1 MHQCLNCSKPCG
13 ATTIFCD
20 ECRTSLLKR
29 QQPSGAEQAKIY
41 EQPVV
46 PHIGQNVDISREKLA
61 TPPSTRSFKS
71 PYKTRSRTL
80 LPVFII
86 LGAISLVTGG
96 ILLAETI
103 LQHHTLPLLDMASIP
118 GTSVVLSPQI
128 VSTTWPGKTQTSAI
142 SPVAGTPITTVA
154 TPGMKTG
161 TGTVTGITSTTTP
174 APGAATPTPTS
185 ITTTPTTPATCALQ
199 AAPTHLS
206 FTATL
211 LQPDPPGQSITLK
224 TTGAC
229 GKPVMWTA
237 TADASWIQ
245 LSSST
250 GSDNGSGSALTV
262 SIHSNQIVGVYN
274 AHITCTAVDS
284 NGITLQNSPQTI
296 SLTLTVIG

>member
-29 QQPSGAEQAKIY
+29 QQPPGAEQAEIY

-46 PHIGQNVDISREKLA
+46 PLIGQGIDISGENLA

-80 LPVFII
+80 LPLFII

-96 ILLAETI
+96 ILLATTI
-103 LQHHTLPLLDMASIP
+103 LQHHPLPLLDMASIP
-118 GTSVVLSPQI
+118 GTSIVLSPQS
-128 VSTTWPGKTQTSAI
+128 VSTTWPGKPQTSAI

-154 TPGMKTG
+154 TPGIKTG
-161 TGTVTGITSTTTP
+161 TGTVTGITSTATP

-185 ITTTPTTPATCALQ
+185 ITATPTTPASCALQ
-199 AAPTHLS
+199 VAPTHLS

-229 GKPVMWTA
+229 GKPVTWTA

-250 GSDNGSGSALTV
+250 GRDNGSGSALTV

-274 AHITCTAVDS
+274 AHITITAVDS